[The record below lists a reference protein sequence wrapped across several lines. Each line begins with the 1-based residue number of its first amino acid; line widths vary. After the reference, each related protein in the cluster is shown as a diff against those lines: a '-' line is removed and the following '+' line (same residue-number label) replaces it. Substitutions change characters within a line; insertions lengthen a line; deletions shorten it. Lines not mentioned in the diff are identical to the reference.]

1 MIIYT
6 NKNTNKKCGKCKNW
20 MEQLGNS
27 KLIKTCVY
35 KVLLLDC
42 GIIWNN
48 MKYECGGGG
57 GNRTRVLL
65 SFQLRLYKFSWY
77 FSVSSEVL
85 ATNILNL
92 KYLLNSRYCYG
103 GLQ

>member
-35 KVLLLDC
+35 KALLLDY
-42 GIIWNN
+42 GIIWNS

-65 SFQLRLYKFSWY
+65 SFQLGFYKFSWY